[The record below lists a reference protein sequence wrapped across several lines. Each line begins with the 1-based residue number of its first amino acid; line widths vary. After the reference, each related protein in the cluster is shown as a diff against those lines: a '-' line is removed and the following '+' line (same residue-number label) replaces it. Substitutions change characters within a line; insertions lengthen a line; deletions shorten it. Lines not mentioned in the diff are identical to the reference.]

1 MDMTNQFVKKDRY
14 EMQDLL
20 QIMALL
26 RGEGGCPWDQ
36 KQTHESIRNNFLEET
51 YEALEAIDAKDPAM
65 LREEL
70 GDVLLQVVFHAQME
84 QEAGHFDFGD
94 VCNEICQ
101 KLIVRHPHIF
111 ADVVAQTSEE
121 VLTNWDQI
129 KMQTKGQKAA
139 SETLESVPK
148 ILPALMRAAKV
159 QSRAGKAGFDYPDL
173 DWAFRDLQ
181 SEVEELREGIAC
193 QNRENCDEELGD
205 LLFAA
210 VNVSRFLKL
219 DAEES
224 LSKACN
230 KFIRRFTQVERLAQ
244 QRGVDMKSASLQEL
258 DGLWKEAK
266 QTERASGVDF

>member
-1 MDMTNQFVKKDRY
+1 MNMANQFAKQDRY

-20 QIMALL
+20 EIMALL

-51 YEALEAIDAKDPAM
+51 YEVLEAIDAGDPAM
-65 LREEL
+65 MREEL

-84 QEAGHFDFGD
+84 QEAGRFDFAD
-94 VCNEICQ
+94 VCNDICQ

-111 ADVVAQTSEE
+111 GDVQADTSEE
-121 VLTNWDQI
+121 VLANWDRI

-148 ILPALMRAAKV
+148 ILPALMRSSKV

-173 DWAFRDLQ
+173 TWAFQDLQ
-181 SEVEELREGIAC
+181 SEVEELRQGIAN
-193 QNRENCDEELGD
+193 QDRENCEEELGD

-224 LSKACN
+224 LSKACD
-230 KFIRRFTQVERLAQ
+230 KFIRRFTQVERMAQ
-244 QRGVDMKSASLQEL
+244 QRGVDMKSASIQEL

-266 QTERASGVDF
+266 KQNKASDV